1 MRRVTLA
8 VFLVVCA
15 ACTSGSGSG
24 NDGGVTDSGPSPSPT
39 VPNVVGQTLD
49 HAQASVTPVVTI
61 AQKGTTLSS
70 DDPADTIVRQ
80 TPAAGTTYDPIDG
93 VRVRVVITVVPV
105 QVPGVVGLSLDNAKK
120 QLASR
125 GLKISV
131 WKVQSTQAEDVVLA
145 QGVHAN
151 KAVARGTRVRIKV
164 VHPHVC
170 GDPLNP
176 WCYSVTSGGSVIYN
190 PPGTLCNFLNCI
202 SSFWSYTN
210 GYVEQC
216 ANGEFSHSGGVQGS
230 CSQQGGNWRP
240 LYA

>member
-1 MRRVTLA
+1 MWGNHGGVVRRVTLA
-8 VFLVVCA
+8 VFLVVSA

-49 HAQASVTPVVTI
+49 DAQASVTPVVTI

-105 QVPGVVGLSLDNAKK
+105 QVPGVVGLSLDKAKK

-131 WKVQSTQAEDVVLA
+131 WMVQSTKPKMSCWHRESTRTRRWHVALA
-145 QGVHAN
+145 SASRWSTPTC
-151 KAVARGTRVRIKV
+151 AATR
-164 VHPHVC
+164 
-170 GDPLNP
+170 
-176 WCYSVTSGGSVIYN
+176 
-190 PPGTLCNFLNCI
+190 
-202 SSFWSYTN
+202 
-210 GYVEQC
+210 
-216 ANGEFSHSGGVQGS
+216 
-230 CSQQGGNWRP
+230 
-240 LYA
+240 